1 MSKNSVAF
9 EETEDNN
16 FFVHFWTKKTLC
28 AMSRDVVE
36 GQPRKEILLRI
47 LT

>member
-9 EETEDNN
+9 EETKDKNYMYI
-16 FFVHFWTKKTLC
+16 FVQEKLC
-28 AMSRDVVE
+28 VQCQDVVE